1 MGQRQSQLLAVLF
14 VFSFKLLMAFA
25 LLMLGQ
31 RLASGDQC
39 EAMGLIINSLHRV
52 HAANQRKSKL
62 MKTQNAR
69 SAGFTLVEI
78 MIVVAIIG
86 LLAAIAIPNFVK
98 ARTYSQKSGCIENLR
113 QISSAK
119 TTWALE
125 TRRNL
130 GDTPNDSD
138 LFGPINYIRNKP
150 DCPASGSY
158 SLQPVDTKPTCTIAE
173 HTL

>member
-1 MGQRQSQLLAVLF
+1 
-14 VFSFKLLMAFA
+14 
-25 LLMLGQ
+25 
-31 RLASGDQC
+31 
-39 EAMGLIINSLHRV
+39 
-52 HAANQRKSKL
+52 
-62 MKTQNAR
+62 MKTSNAR
-69 SAGFTLVEI
+69 CGGFTLVEI

-86 LLAAIAIPNFVK
+86 LLAAVAVPNFVK
-98 ARTYSQKSGCIENLR
+98 ARSYSQKNGCIENLR

-138 LFGPINYIRNKP
+138 LFGPINYIRRKP
-150 DCPASGSY
+150 ECSGGGEY
-158 SLQPVDTKPTCTIAE
+158 ELQPVDRKPGCSFGTIAG